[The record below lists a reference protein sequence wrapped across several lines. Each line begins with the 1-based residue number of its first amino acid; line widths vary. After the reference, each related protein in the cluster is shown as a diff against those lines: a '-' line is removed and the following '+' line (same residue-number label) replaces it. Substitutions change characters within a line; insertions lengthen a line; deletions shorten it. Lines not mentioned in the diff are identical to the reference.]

1 MFRGQFKNYNPK
13 IDKRYILVKQKREKK
28 TDNKLRNQSIFK
40 SKGIKIRAKTLIL
53 FHLNETK
60 AIN

>member
-28 TDNKLRNQSIFK
+28 TDNKQRNQSIFK
-40 SKGIKIRAKTLIL
+40 SKGIKIRAKTLTL

-60 AIN
+60 AMN